1 MLFATGRQSLLSI
14 SPRMG
19 TSMIRTMAS
28 LPHRRWQANKKKLR
42 SAEVQFQNR
51 MTTPDHSLAM
61 AMPTNVR
68 EMDNQT
74 LITLAALNDHAA
86 CSEMLIRHIM
96 TADRFSYD
104 MALEKYQE
112 IDTFHKQGMM
122 MYLFPFQIGIVTSLT
137 AAVASGPLCFHLPS
151 VHLFNH
157 HFVTTSVPEPEDLE
171 TWLEVGS
178 WAWNWMEPPLGQIS
192 FFLLCLQFSRYV
204 WPWDSTGT
212 CAVKFFRFSPRFL
225 VTVRSANKQGT
236 TEQFRHSTLHTLR
249 ETSSNQSTSK
259 AVPSLWWADY
269 GVLQQDG

>member
-1 MLFATGRQSLLSI
+1 
-14 SPRMG
+14 
-19 TSMIRTMAS
+19 MAS

-192 FFLLCLQFSRYV
+192 FFLLCLQFSRAQLSNLGIRPYTRYV
-204 WPWDSTGT
+204 KQVRINRL
-212 CAVKFFRFSPRFL
+212 VK
-225 VTVRSANKQGT
+225 
-236 TEQFRHSTLHTLR
+236 QFPHYDERIMASY
-249 ETSSNQSTSK
+249 SK
-259 AVPSLWWADY
+259 TAKLWS
-269 GVLQQDG
+269 